1 MPLRI
6 AHFCKANGE
15 VIRYSPTEVLQ
26 EHLIFCSE
34 HGTVKPVP
42 YYTIYNNNYVARDPV
57 WTCLQ
62 CFEKW
67 INNGP
72 VLVAVDKE
80 SCARCQSDK
89 FVKACDICGL
99 PVCSSHRVEGVCD
112 ECYESVGGAY
122 GRSWSGL

>member
-1 MPLRI
+1 MPFRI

-15 VIRYSPTEVLQ
+15 VTRYSQGRE
-26 EHLIFCSE
+26 EHLIICSE

-42 YYTIYNNNYVARDPV
+42 YYTIYNNNHVARDPV